1 MRNNNVKQ
9 VYNHMYIIMTVLLA
23 VSSQMIIK
31 WQVSKHSTQ
40 DIISFNE
47 KIYFALGMLV
57 NPYVILSIILTF
69 LSGLSWIIAMT
80 KFEISY
86 AYPFTALGFV
96 LILLFSSLFFQESIT
111 YSKITGIIFI
121 VAGIIIIG
129 RNL

>member
-1 MRNNNVKQ
+1 MKKFFD
-9 VYNHMYIIMTVLLA
+9 HIYIIMTVFFA
-23 VSSQMIIK
+23 VVSQLIIK

-40 DIISFNE
+40 NIITFNE
-47 KIYFALGMLV
+47 KIYFALDMLL
-57 NPYVILSIILTF
+57 NPFVILSIFFTF

-111 YSKITGIIFI
+111 LSKITGVLFI
-121 VAGIIIIG
+121 AAGIIIIG